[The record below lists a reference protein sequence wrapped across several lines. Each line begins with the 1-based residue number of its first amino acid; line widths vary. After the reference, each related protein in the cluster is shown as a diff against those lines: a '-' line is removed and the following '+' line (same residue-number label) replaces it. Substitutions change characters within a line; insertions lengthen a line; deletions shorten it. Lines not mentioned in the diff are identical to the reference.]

1 MAIYWCLIGSIYF
14 TFSLTKLMCKSQRV
28 SNIYFL
34 NISFFFIFLLCAL
47 RDYSVGRDIYGYID
61 VYEKAG
67 LFPLMDTTWTYMES
81 GYVILMQLC
90 SSIELSNRTF
100 LCIVYALI
108 LYPIYRTIKNYSQ
121 DPLLSVIIFVCFQF
135 FTFDLSGIR
144 QGLATSFCLMSLP
157 YAKFQK
163 KKDIIYFSGLMLLAF
178 LFHRSSLIFALT
190 PLILRLRFNLRN
202 IIVSIAALLIAPV
215 LTSFTILWIQ
225 DNNLS
230 DYSFDD
236 RLKMGGMLVFLF
248 FILLFIMNSS
258 IIKQRRHVL
267 NDRKILYSI
276 EQYTFILI
284 AGIFFSLAFNGTM
297 LGRAAMYYTIFM
309 VYAIPN
315 AIKQYGSSS
324 QTILR
329 ITFHLVMLIFFYLFC
344 LLPQTLDIVPYQL
357 GTDLPFITL

>member
-1 MAIYWCLIGSIYF
+1 MEAYIILLFVIYISCFLTRLGFRTLKEANNKFLAISFIAIYVI
-14 TFSLTKLMCKSQRV
+14 
-28 SNIYFL
+28 
-34 NISFFFIFLLCAL
+34 CAL
-47 RDYSVGRDIYGYID
+47 RDYSVGRDIYGYIE

-190 PLILRLRFNLRN
+190 PLILRLRLNLRN
-202 IIVSIAALLIAPV
+202 IIVSIAALLIAPA

-258 IIKQRRHVL
+258 IIKQRRHIL
-267 NDRKILYSI
+267 DDRKTLYSI

-315 AIKQYGSSS
+315 AIKQYGSLS

-344 LLPQTLDIVPYQL
+344 LVPQTLDTVPYKM
-357 GTDLPFITL
+357 GTDLPF